1 MSRKPTVM
9 SYDCDGTNY
18 VTTIGGRMLLYS
30 VAGNS
35 TCLLLNME

>member
-18 VTTIGGRMLLYS
+18 VTTIGECSCIQLL
-30 VAGNS
+30 V
-35 TCLLLNME
+35 TLLVYY

>member
-9 SYDCDGTNY
+9 SYDCDGTNC
-18 VTTIGGRMLLYS
+18 VTTWRMLLYS

-35 TCLLLNME
+35 TRLPLNMEI